1 MWNLLH
7 VMQILIFFIN
17 VLSWPANT
25 EYVLLSIEEAVN
37 LRELTEQVYQL
48 VLPPEFLDGK
58 DWNSPDGPSTS
69 LILSIAIFGV
79 VLLGLVILLILYC
92 LLKSIAEKARGLCA
106 KIWLVIQASLFYNL
120 WLRYMIEGTLDLS
133 YQSIFYLNKK
143 GSFESTQ
150 VALETII
157 SVFFVICIGLWLIFG
172 FSFLVE
178 NKKFLKQD

>member
-1 MWNLLH
+1 
-7 VMQILIFFIN
+7 MQILIFFIN

-79 VLLGLVILLILYC
+79 VLLGLVILFILYC
-92 LLKSIAEKARGLCA
+92 LLKSIAEKVRGLCA
-106 KIWLVIQASLFYNL
+106 KILLAIQASLFYNA
-120 WLRYMIEGTLDLS
+120 WLRYMLEGTLDLS
-133 YQSIFYLNKK
+133 YQTIFFLNK
-143 GSFESTQ
+143 ESSSESGKATF
-150 VALETII
+150 ETII
-157 SVFFVICIGLWLIFG
+157 SIFLSSALPYGLSLG
-172 FSFLVE
+172 SLS
-178 NKKFLKQD
+178 